1 MRQNMKNWHGI
12 MKIEKFQH
20 LSVNGEILYEEN
32 NINNLIHL
40 AGEELIL
47 KILFA
52 GNSVPSNYY
61 IGLDSRSYLDS
72 SLGIGSIFGYEPNQN
87 YYERQQVKS
96 DSFSVIVG
104 TSNHRQAN
112 SPTVLFKAVG
122 GPWGPVKNIFLTT
135 NLGYGTNSILISSAA
150 LSRDITVKDGEI
162 ITMRMA
168 MALSN
173 C

>member
-1 MRQNMKNWHGI
+1 MKNWHGI
-12 MKIEKFQH
+12 MKIEKFQY
-20 LSVNGEILYEEN
+20 LSKNKEILYEEN

-40 AGEELIL
+40 VGEELIL

-52 GNSVPSNYY
+52 GLPVPTNYF
-61 IGLDSRSYLDS
+61 IGLDSRSSLDPT
-72 SLGIGSIFGYEPNQN
+72 LGIGSVFGYEPNQN
-87 YYERQQVKS
+87 SYERQQIKS
-96 DSFSVIVG
+96 DNFSIIVG
-104 TSNHRQAN
+104 SSRHRQAN
-112 SPTVLFKAVG
+112 SPTVLFKAIG
-122 GPWGPVKNIFLTT
+122 GSWGPVKNIFLTT

-150 LSRDITVKDGEI
+150 LSREITVRDGEI